1 MSKFDK
7 QLAVLPVA
15 EKFEVVTADLTKA
28 GEKAIALLEQAK
40 RAEITDE
47 ETYAKGGDLIKI
59 ARTEASKVEDQRKE
73 LSGPYHA
80 MWKFINGAFNLTG
93 GQFDLVKKEIEPKML
108 AWKREEDKRLA
119 DIARAEAKVL
129 EDEALARAALEST
142 DEGQDE
148 VLEEAAEAAVKVV
161 ENSGQK
167 LARGNYGSSTGT
179 RKTYRTNVI
188 SYLDFLRAL
197 VKHIDDGNVRG
208 IELGA
213 LVDLKKGGL
222 NKLAQDMLAV
232 GVKKMP
238 GAEFVES
245 DSIRVY

>member
-7 QLAVLPVA
+7 QLAVLPAA
-15 EKFEVVTADLTKA
+15 EKFSAVTVDLTNAGDKA
-28 GEKAIALLEQAK
+28 VALLEQAK
-40 RAEITDE
+40 RAKITDE

-59 ARTEASKVEDQRKE
+59 ARVEGQKVEDQRKK
-73 LSGPYHA
+73 LSGPYHD
-80 MWKFINGAFNLTG
+80 MWKFINGAFNTTG
-93 GQFDLVKKEIEPKML
+93 GQFALIKKEIEPKML

-119 DIARAEAKVL
+119 EIARAEARVL

-161 ENSGQK
+161 ENSGQG

-197 VKHIDDGNVRG
+197 VKHIDDGNARG

-245 DSIRVY
+245 ENIRVY